1 MKGEKM
7 RNIQRQPL
15 MIKTKTETIKGDID
29 YITQPTNYKEIMK
42 GEVVVSKTFPYKRRR
57 Y

>member
-1 MKGEKM
+1 
-7 RNIQRQPL
+7 
-15 MIKTKTETIKGDID
+15 MINNRRETIKGDID

>member
-1 MKGEKM
+1 MKGKPM
-7 RNIQRQPL
+7 KNILRQSL
-15 MIKTKTETIKGDID
+15 MINNRRETIKGDID